1 MTEGLAFGA
10 TLPAWLLYPAT
21 LAILLVLC
29 VRLWRVPSVIAAFAC
44 FALAFRYLASAH
56 HTFTFSAS
64 PIGLSWNALGSSAIF
79 LLGLVL
85 IRSRHL
91 LLKQLVPCY
100 LLIAIVVLSGL
111 ANHTIPKIID
121 VGVKLGYLVI
131 MTISVYEGLQSL
143 GEKRMTNLLLWA
155 FITPLGFQALSIL
168 FHVVKASEGDGSV
181 SYIGGYN
188 HEAAFS
194 IVLATGLVIACFANG
209 MPLWRRSLLLIVF
222 MGGIVAA
229 NYRTAILAF
238 APLIVTQFNLDI
250 IGRFS
255 PRQRSIIGIAV
266 LALSAVA
273 VLGIAWLF
281 RERFQDVATVLES
294 VDDLIK
300 PQAEYTIEQKQLLSA
315 RPYIWSAYIEAYI
328 NGTLRNHVVGF
339 GPDAWIGTMSVYAHN
354 TLISAIYEYG
364 ILGVV
369 VFCALW
375 ATMFYTALRTPAGV
389 RGRLIA
395 AHLSFLLLN
404 MATMPHWMLEGD
416 ILYGVL
422 CGYTLYMLRRSA
434 DQKAHDR
441 REGGLEAKGR
451 QAGATMG
458 VLARPRPNILKP

>member
-1 MTEGLAFGA
+1 MTDGLAFGA
-10 TLPAWLLYPAT
+10 TLPPWLLYPAT
-21 LAILLVLC
+21 LVIVLVLC
-29 VRLWRVPSVIAAFAC
+29 IRLWRVPSVIAAFAC

-64 PIGLSWNALGSSAIF
+64 PIGLSWNALGSSAVF

-91 LLKQLVPCY
+91 LLKQLIPCY
-100 LLIAIVVLSGL
+100 LLIAIVVVSGL

-121 VGVKLGYLVI
+121 VGVKFGYLVI
-131 MTISVYEGLQSL
+131 MTISVYEGLQAL

-155 FITPLGFQALSIL
+155 FITPLGFQLLSIA

-209 MPLWRRSLLLIVF
+209 LPLWRRSLLLLVF
-222 MGGIVAA
+222 MGAIVAA

-255 PRQRSIIGIAV
+255 PRQRSIIGVALLAFSTLAV
-266 LALSAVA
+266 LA
-273 VLGIAWLF
+273 IAWMF
-281 RERFQDVATVLES
+281 RERFQDVVTVLES
-294 VDDLIK
+294 IDDLIK
-300 PQAEYTIEQKQLLSA
+300 PQAQYSYEQKQLLSA

-328 NGTLRNHVVGF
+328 DGTLRNHILGF

-364 ILGVV
+364 VLGVAA
-369 VFCALW
+369 FCTLW
-375 ATMFYTALRTPAGV
+375 ATMFYAAVRTPAGV

-422 CGYTLYMLRRSA
+422 CGYTLFMLRRTA
-434 DQKAHDR
+434 DQGASVR
-441 REGGLEAKGR
+441 RDPGPELREMTSA
-451 QAGATMG
+451 AA
-458 VLARPRPNILKP
+458 VSPFPRPRPNILKP